1 MEIKT
6 NTSGAA
12 GDGMKRIDL
21 IYQKLM
27 ELGSQNKVSAS
38 DLAKMMG
45 LARANVSNDLNQL
58 WKEDKVE

>member
-1 MEIKT
+1 
-6 NTSGAA
+6 
-12 GDGMKRIDL
+12 MKRIDL